1 MPTFPPAPPDDPSP
15 RVGIRE
21 VAERAGVGISSVS
34 RVISG
39 HPDVSARMRQRVQGA
54 IAALGYQPDFLA
66 KSLRT
71 RSTMTIGIVVS
82 DIRNALMARI
92 VHAAEARLRRDGYIA
107 FVVSSLDDTVLE
119 AEHLAM
125 LAQRRVDGV
134 MVAIRDENSEEIARR
149 LATFPA
155 PMLLLDRD
163 LPGLPDARSVRFD
176 HAAGLGEGLE
186 HLVDLGHRRIALVNG
201 FPHVRPSRDRAA
213 ALFRLRAAH
222 PGLETKVAAGAFTAE
237 HGYTATIDLMAGPSR
252 PTALVAGGNQVLSG
266 VLQAL
271 QELGASIPGDVSL
284 VACDDVPMARFLSPR
299 LATVRRDVDCMG
311 EIAAG
316 LMLDAIAGR
325 PPRAVT
331 LTTTFD
337 SAESCGHARRSV
349 IASRQ
354 RSTPNKHTKRN

>member
-1 MPTFPPAPPDDPSP
+1 MLTFPPAPPGELNP

-54 IAALGYQPDFLA
+54 IVALGYQPDFLA

-71 RSTMTIGIVVS
+71 GSTMTIGIVVS
-82 DIRNALMARI
+82 DVRNALMARI

-107 FVVSSLDDTVLE
+107 LVVSSLDDTVLE
-119 AEHLAM
+119 AEYLAV

-134 MVAIRDENSEEIARR
+134 MVAVRDEGSEEIARR

-176 HAAGLGEGLE
+176 HAAGLGEGLR
-186 HLVDLGHRRIALVNG
+186 HLVGLGHRRIALING

-213 ALFRLRAAH
+213 ALFRARATYS
-222 PGLETKVAAGAFTAE
+222 GLETEIVAGLFTAE
-237 HGYTATIDLMAGPSR
+237 HGYSATVDLLARPAR
-252 PTALVAGGNQVLSG
+252 PTALVAGGNQILIG
-266 VLQAL
+266 VMQAL
-271 QELGASIPGDVSL
+271 RELGAAVPYDVSL
-284 VACDDVPMARFLSPR
+284 IACDDVPMARFLSPR
-299 LATVRRDVDCMG
+299 LATVRRDVDSMG

-316 LMLDAIAGR
+316 LMLDAIAGQ

-337 SAESCGHARRSV
+337 PAESCGHAREPAL
-349 IASRQ
+349 ASRQ
-354 RSTPNKHTKRN
+354 PSPTSKHVKRS